1 MIVKKNDGRRP
12 LAFHLL
18 IPTATIRDSP
28 RNGETRNKPGK
39 QKDGVVCVPKHM
51 FGEKF
56 YGFIKMNDD
65 EYATQT
71 TLRVRRNNI
80 EKTADETNHLAQI

>member
-1 MIVKKNDGRRP
+1 M
-12 LAFHLL
+12 
-18 IPTATIRDSP
+18 
-28 RNGETRNKPGK
+28 
-39 QKDGVVCVPKHM
+39 VCVPKHM

-71 TLRVRRNNI
+71 TLCEHRNNI
-80 EKTADETNHLAQI
+80 EKTVDKTNNFREI